1 MARANTGNGKQL
13 ATQQSV
19 NGVIEAICDIMR
31 RSNGAGARAALRAV
45 TSPPSPCPSPGGRRG
60 RRRLRLACKI
70 RVPTIQSE
78 VNSHPRIGRAP

>member
-45 TSPPSPCPSPGGRRG
+45 TSPPRP
-60 RRRLRLACKI
+60 
-70 RVPTIQSE
+70 
-78 VNSHPRIGRAP
+78 APPPVGEEGEGASV